1 MCVSLFLRCIENDR
15 VEIFCENVWRNS
27 IAIGKENQ
35 LECVFISD
43 GIMLGD
49 FLNGGWPCKYRVEN
63 VSFKKMFKVFSC
75 RCSFLFC

>member
-1 MCVSLFLRCIENDR
+1 MCVSLFLRYIENDR
-15 VEIFCENVWRNS
+15 VEIFYENAWGNS

-43 GIMLGD
+43 GIMFGD